1 MVKHFAK
8 VGGIGLLLEGLTLS
22 PPGNVVGSTIT
33 FSAASGGA
41 GGGGGGGGGIEC
53 TSSALISIS

>member
-1 MVKHFAK
+1 MFA
-8 VGGIGLLLEGLTLS
+8 
-22 PPGNVVGSTIT
+22 PPADVVGSTIT

-41 GGGGGGGGGIEC
+41 GGGGGGGGGGEGGIES